1 MTRRLLGIVVIAV
14 STVACGLPFWPGG
27 SEEGKFE
34 WTVDGRSVEASD
46 NGTGALRGGGSV
58 FLTGVD
64 CGGDEGIGI
73 SGLDTMFV
81 GTHPV
86 GGNFNISANYTDDN
100 ASWDAN
106 SRVGSGSLT
115 VSSLSQTRMSGSFAF
130 EMVPAGSSGGGTR
143 SVRGSFDVI
152 FHDESVC

>member
-1 MTRRLLGIVVIAV
+1 MTRRFLGIVAIAV
-14 STVACGLPFWPGG
+14 STAACGLPFWPGG

-58 FLTGVD
+58 FLSGIN
-64 CGGDEGIGI
+64 CGGNEGIAI
-73 SGLDTMFV
+73 TALDTVFV

-86 GGNFNISANYTDDN
+86 GGNFNISGNYTEDN
-100 ASWDAN
+100 ESWEAN
-106 SRVGSGSLT
+106 SRVGSGSLS
-115 VSSLSQTRMSGSFAF
+115 VSSLSQTRMSGSFDF

-143 SVRGSFDVI
+143 SVRGSFDVV
-152 FHDESVC
+152 FHDDTIC